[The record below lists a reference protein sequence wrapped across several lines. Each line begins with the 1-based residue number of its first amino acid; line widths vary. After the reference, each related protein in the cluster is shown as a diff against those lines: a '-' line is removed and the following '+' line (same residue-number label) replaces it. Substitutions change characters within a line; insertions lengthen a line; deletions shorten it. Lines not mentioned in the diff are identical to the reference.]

1 MNLKKILSNLFFKN
15 SNKNLDKNSNKN
27 LDKNSNKNQ
36 NKNSIR
42 ITNKKTGTYVTTD
55 RRDKNLRWD
64 IDNKPTPMRKAY
76 IVLSEEER
84 AKGFVRPVRQ
94 SYIHKTC
101 NRHTSM
107 SIEIAET
114 YARDPNYYGATY
126 CSTCQMHRPVSE
138 FLWAGTNETVGS

>member
-55 RRDKNLRWD
+55 RRDKKLRWD
-64 IDNKPTPMRKAY
+64 IDNKPTPRNF
-76 IVLSEEER
+76 
-84 AKGFVRPVRQ
+84 AKIIIEKQ
-94 SYIHKTC
+94 ST
-101 NRHTSM
+101 
-107 SIEIAET
+107 
-114 YARDPNYYGATY
+114 
-126 CSTCQMHRPVSE
+126 
-138 FLWAGTNETVGS
+138 